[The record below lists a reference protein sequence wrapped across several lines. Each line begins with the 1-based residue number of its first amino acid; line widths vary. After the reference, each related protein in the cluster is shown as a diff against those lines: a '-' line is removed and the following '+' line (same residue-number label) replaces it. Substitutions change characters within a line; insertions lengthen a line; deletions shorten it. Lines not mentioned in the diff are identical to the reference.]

1 MGLIIVSILVTIIAT
16 WYILHAVR
24 YFHNTTSFFL
34 KLSTIAIFFY
44 ALLLSIGY
52 LIAETSSE
60 LATIFVRTSGAL
72 AFCTFIFL
80 LRIVI
85 FFPYQKRWPL
95 LNFIVLAGS
104 AFLIWRII
112 GTADY
117 VESVRRVQFEF
128 IRFNGPMHSVYALT
142 GVGIGVACI
151 IISIVRA
158 LTISSKIYRQQ
169 LLLIAAGYILHT
181 IFGYIFA
188 IYLPEHGFA
197 YLYPVSTI
205 PSFLS
210 IASIAFAMNATRLFH
225 LPTAIKSITTRLLI
239 LLLFGIPAGFIVAS
253 AYLLRLESPWVSLG
267 VSIFIFLPG
276 FKLANSFYEKYFV
289 TIQSES
295 TREALEAAIA
305 HINLASGRDAVLNE
319 LLSILQNSFNCS
331 SIQILVE
338 TEQGRIEQ
346 AWPETNRPI
355 ILERT
360 DPLIEILSNIK
371 EKVILKTDII
381 SSPAFHAYKDS
392 LLELFEKLS
401 AEALVISKEGQR
413 IIGIFI
419 FGAKLSGADYN
430 ANDYLA
436 LNAIQGKLFVIAYY
450 ARHVEREALL
460 VTVQKQIGLA
470 DQIIHSVQEHIDP
483 IIYPGIDTAYKTY
496 STRKLGGDLFDS
508 VKISES
514 RWFFI
519 LGDIAGKGLNAAMSM
534 VILKAMIRNLLHEES
549 DFLQLVAKLN
559 DFIKD
564 HLPRGTFFAG
574 VLGFLALDKRSVYFI
589 NCGIP
594 AMMLRS
600 PSFDTVIEVQG
611 EGRML
616 GIVRNILPYLKP
628 KKLPLP
634 HGSTLVITTDGIL
647 EAANIR
653 GEQYG
658 KERLARII
666 NENKNRPASDIIEA
680 VLDSANAFT
689 DKRLDDDITILAIN
703 FYDTRSSQ

>member
-1 MGLIIVSILVTIIAT
+1 M
-16 WYILHAVR
+16 
-24 YFHNTTSFFL
+24 
-34 KLSTIAIFFY
+34 
-44 ALLLSIGY
+44 
-52 LIAETSSE
+52 
-60 LATIFVRTSGAL
+60 
-72 AFCTFIFL
+72 
-80 LRIVI
+80 
-85 FFPYQKRWPL
+85 
-95 LNFIVLAGS
+95 
-104 AFLIWRII
+104 
-112 GTADY
+112 
-117 VESVRRVQFEF
+117 
-128 IRFNGPMHSVYALT
+128 
-142 GVGIGVACI
+142 
-151 IISIVRA
+151 
-158 LTISSKIYRQQ
+158 
-169 LLLIAAGYILHT
+169 
-181 IFGYIFA
+181 
-188 IYLPEHGFA
+188 
-197 YLYPVSTI
+197 
-205 PSFLS
+205 
-210 IASIAFAMNATRLFH
+210 
-225 LPTAIKSITTRLLI
+225 
-239 LLLFGIPAGFIVAS
+239 
-253 AYLLRLESPWVSLG
+253 
-267 VSIFIFLPG
+267 
-276 FKLANSFYEKYFV
+276 
-289 TIQSES
+289 
-295 TREALEAAIA
+295 
-305 HINLASGRDAVLNE
+305 
-319 LLSILQNSFNCS
+319 
-331 SIQILVE
+331 
-338 TEQGRIEQ
+338 
-346 AWPETNRPI
+346 
-355 ILERT
+355 
-360 DPLIEILSNIK
+360 
-371 EKVILKTDII
+371 ILKTDII

-392 LLELFEKLS
+392 LLELFERLS
-401 AEALVISKEGQR
+401 AEALVVSKEGQR

-430 ANDYLA
+430 TNDYLA
-436 LNAIQGKLFVIAYY
+436 LNTIQGKLFVIAYY